1 MSINL
6 DVFAKGWKEA
16 HANMGE
22 SEPTPHRQGTETGKE
37 IWDPLSVKK
46 QNQPQSQCVAQ
57 WKMPAR

>member
-1 MSINL
+1 MSTNL

-37 IWDPLSVKK
+37 IWDPLCEETALTTEPVCCPVK
-46 QNQPQSQCVAQ
+46 NAS
-57 WKMPAR
+57 